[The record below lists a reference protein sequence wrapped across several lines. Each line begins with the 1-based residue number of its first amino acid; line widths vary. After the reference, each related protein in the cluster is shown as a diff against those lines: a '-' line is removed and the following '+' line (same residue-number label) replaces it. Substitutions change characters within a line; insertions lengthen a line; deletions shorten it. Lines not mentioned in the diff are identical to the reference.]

1 MTQSFELDV
10 RERLV
15 HYLAGEAALA
25 EFRAWFIEEAWNID
39 KRATA
44 ATARLVHQIE
54 LLLAEHEHGDWT
66 EAELRR
72 ELAPLVTEYSLV
84 IGDPQVSAQT
94 SSGSIS
100 WDLTVGDA
108 VRPGFADIQLVK
120 AS

>member
-1 MTQSFELDV
+1 MTQSLEVDV
-10 RERLV
+10 RERLAR
-15 HYLAGEAALA
+15 YLANETALA
-25 EFRAWFIEEAWNID
+25 EFRGWFIAEAWNID
-39 KRATA
+39 KRSTA

-66 EAELRR
+66 EPELRR

-84 IGDPQVSAQT
+84 IGEPQVSAQA

-100 WDLTVGDA
+100 WNLTVGDA
-108 VRPGFADIQLVK
+108 VLPGFADIQLVK